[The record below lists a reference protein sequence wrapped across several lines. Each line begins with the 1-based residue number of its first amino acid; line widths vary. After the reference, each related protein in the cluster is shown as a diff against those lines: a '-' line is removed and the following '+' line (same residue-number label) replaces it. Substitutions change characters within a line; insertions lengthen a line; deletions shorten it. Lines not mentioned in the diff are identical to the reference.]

1 MGENKKQPCPSF
13 IHNQTLLRFMNILN
27 YKLDTTKELLTSRI
41 GLLATAHT
49 INKLKFTS

>member
-1 MGENKKQPCPSF
+1 MD
-13 IHNQTLLRFMNILN
+13 ILN

-49 INKLKFTS
+49 INTLRDFCITHNYPP

>member
-1 MGENKKQPCPSF
+1 MD
-13 IHNQTLLRFMNILN
+13 ILN

-49 INKLKFTS
+49 INTIFKNKRYKYGKIISF